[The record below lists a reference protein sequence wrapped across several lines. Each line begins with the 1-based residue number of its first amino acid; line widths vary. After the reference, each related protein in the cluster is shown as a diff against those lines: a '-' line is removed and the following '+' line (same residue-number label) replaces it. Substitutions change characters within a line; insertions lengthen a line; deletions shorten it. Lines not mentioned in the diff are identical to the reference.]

1 MFTFFCVRSS
11 AEYDS
16 VEQNLFEMLVVAQLV
31 KRYPACYGTQRFIAT
46 GPYHEPYESNSQPH
60 IL

>member
-31 KRYPACYGTQRFIAT
+31 KKYPAFYGTRRFSTVFTRA
-46 GPYHEPYESNSQPH
+46 YHWSLPWSW
-60 IL
+60 